1 MKLLQVP
8 ADPFL
13 PQSCTATPRSPSS
26 APTGDASR
34 RIFTLKVPALGSAPR
49 GSGQPPW
56 VRVGPPGRHPAGC
69 RVPFPVQGRRWLE
82 LDGAQ
87 QKAYIMRLLDGL
99 EVVNRDK
106 RLKVA
111 RAILYLAQGK
121 DHIPRVWMWPL
132 IRCLASARGLGRS
145 LLLGLCQVTAV
156 KLLPGMVPC
165 TPGVQ
170 RQLPPNQCLPLGLSR
185 RLRRLR

>member
-1 MKLLQVP
+1 M
-8 ADPFL
+8 
-13 PQSCTATPRSPSS
+13 
-26 APTGDASR
+26 
-34 RIFTLKVPALGSAPR
+34 LKVLALGSAPH

-56 VRVGPPGRHPAGC
+56 ARAGPPGRHPAGC
-69 RVPFPVQGRRWLE
+69 RVRFPVQGRRWLE

-121 DHIPRVWMWPL
+121 DHIPRFWMEL
-132 IRCLASARGLGRS
+132 RICCLASAWGLGRS
-145 LLLGLCQVTAV
+145 LLLGVV
-156 KLLPGMVPC
+156 PGRCGEGPSRDHPVSSSSSKAA
-165 TPGVQ
+165 
-170 RQLPPNQCLPLGLSR
+170 PP
-185 RLRRLR
+185 